1 MLNCMFKVTQ
11 PVNKKSQIC
20 LTPKPILLLQC
31 HSLIDSL
38 NKYLLIKDFSLA
50 LYQARGKKHLAKDMW
65 FCSRVTYMVEEE
77 KSGINHRIA
86 QVNTGYMSQQLL
98 THSPLTRQLS
108 GSQEPLSPL
117 PFSEL

>member
-1 MLNCMFKVTQ
+1 MFKVTQ
-11 PVNKKSQIC
+11 PVHKKSQIC

-38 NKYLLIKDFSLA
+38 NKYLLIKDFCLA
-50 LYQARGKKHLAKDMW
+50 RYQARGKKHLAKDMW
-65 FCSRVTYMVEEE
+65 FCSPVTYIVEEE
-77 KSGINHRIA
+77 KSGINHTTA
-86 QVNTGYMSQQLL
+86 QVNTGHMSQQLL
-98 THSPLTRQLS
+98 KHNPLTKHLS